1 MRSAPVPR
9 PSFTPSLIFTERES
23 EVVGVRPTATGTSP
37 CLITDTHTQCGPLVP
52 TLNLMLCLSLS
63 LSVARHHGNGKN
75 GRKGRDE
82 KKGMWGWCCHGNS
95 ISLSMCVC
103 LLNYPPKF
111 LYAPLLLFVF
121 IFYLSLSLS
130 LLAMVTS
137 QRGGDSFR
145 ERGAVVVER
154 HRHRERGR
162 EVCSE
167 A

>member
-37 CLITDTHTQCGPLVP
+37 CLITDTHTVWAARAHSESDALP
-52 TLNLMLCLSLS
+52 LS

-130 LLAMVTS
+130 LGDGDITEGRGFLQRA
-137 QRGGDSFR
+137 RGGGGRETQTQRER
-145 ERGAVVVER
+145 ERGVQ
-154 HRHRERGR
+154 
-162 EVCSE
+162 
-167 A
+167 

>member
-63 LSVARHHGNGKN
+63 LSVARHYGNGKN

-130 LLAMVTS
+130 LGDGDITEGRGFLQRA
-137 QRGGDSFR
+137 RGGGGRETQTQRER
-145 ERGAVVVER
+145 ERGVQ
-154 HRHRERGR
+154 
-162 EVCSE
+162 
-167 A
+167 

>member
-23 EVVGVRPTATGTSP
+23 EVVGVRPTVTGTSP

-121 IFYLSLSLS
+121 IFYLSLSLGDGDITEGRGF
-130 LLAMVTS
+130 LQRA
-137 QRGGDSFR
+137 RGGGGRETQTQRER
-145 ERGAVVVER
+145 ERGVQ
-154 HRHRERGR
+154 
-162 EVCSE
+162 
-167 A
+167 